1 MLKVVYVLIAL
12 LFSSVGIVLSQY
24 QHHQHEHHHQ
34 HQHQRQLR
42 GGNGANNRRKRK
54 PSPLD
59 AEPFSTIEINYP
71 MNIFDISSSGGGG
84 DSHRDWRSTAV
95 FSSELRELSDKT
107 DKPYLGFAR
116 AQDQEDVWLYENW
129 FYGMTN
135 GVIMESGALDGKL
148 FSTSFMFEKFA
159 NWTSIH
165 VGRCSIRALYR

>member
-1 MLKVVYVLIAL
+1 MYVLTSITL
-12 LFSSVGIVLSQY
+12 LFSSVGIVLSQP
-24 QHHQHEHHHQ
+24 HQ
-34 HQHQRQLR
+34 HQLR
-42 GGNGANNRRKRK
+42 GSNRRKRK

-59 AEPFSTIEINYP
+59 AEPFSTIEVNYP
-71 MNIFDISSSGGGG
+71 MNIFDISSEGGG

-95 FSSELRELSDKT
+95 FSSELRGLSDRT

-129 FYGMTN
+129 FYGMTD

-148 FSTSFMFEKFA
+148 FSTSYMFEKFA

-165 VGRCSIRALYR
+165 VGTAVYSKLITSSVYGR